1 MYDESIITTVIAVGV
16 FWNLLSMLVPIAV
29 IVFIVWMTMK
39 SRNQAAV
46 NQFTGFQPAMMDLE
60 RLLQAVAQA
69 QGHISPA
76 QRSQFTGA
84 FMRAQ
89 SELNQ
94 LDALRREQSELRLA
108 DMRGQAASLGIF
120 MD

>member
-1 MYDESIITTVIAVGV
+1 MYDESIITTMIAVGV
-16 FWNLLSMLVPIAV
+16 FWNLLSMLLPIA
-29 IVFIVWMTMK
+29 IVVWIVWMVK
-39 SRNQAAV
+39 RSQRQAAM
-46 NQFTGFQPAMMDLE
+46 NRFTGFQPAIMDLE

-84 FMRAQ
+84 FMKAQ